1 MKNSI
6 STLLAITAVFGLV
19 GCVFLM
25 VFVGMYNQPMT
36 LKINVAEQFG
46 NVGVALQRQAT
57 VITNAQAGFAT
68 VAGLD
73 KYYVDGMVNEAAALS
88 RQLKQYCN
96 GSQCN
101 MPEDEK
107 QLDALS
113 KQINKFDS
121 SYGSFIAYVS
131 QRPQLRAADAF
142 NTFMIS
148 VEGSANRVAF
158 ERREL
163 NTRISGYKTHCINI
177 PGSIFCGM
185 RGVSGNEFRF
195 FEASE
200 KAIDLENQD
209 PNVINPLRTPVK

>member
-1 MKNSI
+1 MKNSMGTI
-6 STLLAITAVFGLV
+6 LAVTAVFGLV
-19 GCVFLM
+19 GCMALM
-25 VFVGMYNQPMT
+25 AFVGMYNQPMAM
-36 LKINVAEQFG
+36 KIAAAEQFG
-46 NVGVALQRQAT
+46 NVAVALQRQAT
-57 VITNAQAGFAT
+57 VISNAQAGFAT

-88 RQLKQYCN
+88 RQLKQYCS

-121 SYGSFIAYVS
+121 SYGTFIAYVS

-148 VEGSANRVAF
+148 VEGSANRVAD
-158 ERREL
+158 ERRKL
-163 NTRISGYKTHCINI
+163 NASVSSLKTYCVNI

-185 RGVSGNEFRF
+185 RGVTGNEFRF

-209 PNVINPLRTPVK
+209 PNVINPLKTPVK